1 MRIADAIDEGQES
14 GHIRR
19 QADNRHFQSSD
30 KLTALAA
37 ADRVQRA
44 QDTHS
49 HKFAA
54 KNVSMVTGHRIHACF
69 MMPALR
75 EEKRQ
80 IDEEM
85 QPNAHLRR
93 ISMRM
98 SSIILL
104 AAVTMPVVTT
114 PTAAAWVHRY
124 KTEEAAKERCPK
136 DEIVWGSSRGIYY
149 PKESHLY
156 GKSRGGAYVC
166 AREAFA
172 NGWRKD
178 SE

>member
-1 MRIADAIDEGQES
+1 
-14 GHIRR
+14 
-19 QADNRHFQSSD
+19 
-30 KLTALAA
+30 
-37 ADRVQRA
+37 
-44 QDTHS
+44 
-49 HKFAA
+49 
-54 KNVSMVTGHRIHACF
+54 

-85 QPNAHLRR
+85 QHNAHLRR
-93 ISMRM
+93 IAMRM

-104 AAVTMPVVTT
+104 AALTMPVVTA
-114 PTAAAWVHRY
+114 PAAAWVHRY
-124 KTEEAAKERCPK
+124 KTEEAAKKRCPN

-166 AREAFA
+166 GREAHA
-172 NGWRKD
+172 GGWRQD
-178 SE
+178 NE